1 MRKELPGYPVYRLK
15 MGLPR
20 RYAPRN
26 DGGMDS
32 CFRRN
37 DIKEKGEEIGEII
50 PIYFLSR
57 ERRDREYFSTPTPL
71 SPRRE
76 RVRVRGI
83 CTRISNWSIGK
94 SVNR

>member
-37 DIKEKGEEIGEII
+37 DPGEARLYGAGIKEKGEEIG
-50 PIYFLSR
+50 PS
-57 ERRDREYFSTPTPL
+57 PAL

-83 CTRISNWSIGK
+83 CICISNWSIGK